1 MCSTDLLKSNSSR
14 LLLASGDGMDF
25 QALLVDEDRAW
36 LMVGAKNHIFLL
48 HLDHPSREPEKVSTG
63 PFLPCNRSWFHAGAW
78 SWMCSELGCSNVTR
92 DTFTPGCLNQWG
104 QPIPGSA
111 EPHRDRQTPGRDRAR
126 RPGRTPGAEQGQCPE
141 PCYPTYPC
149 CCCSSSSSEPT
160 NVIPRHPAGGCAAP
174 AQQKK
179 SPLTRCSLAFPW
191 AGIQDCLPADGRA
204 VAHPALTLRQIPSES
219 VCRLPAKLCQPL
231 GTQECQ
237 SHCRAAPHCVP
248 ESGSALWPS
257 AFPPVPLVKES
268 RAASWGLCV
277 ADFLASLPGAG
288 RALPAGWEECGDR
301 VCQLHP
307 PPPALQ
313 QDPRV
318 RLWDRLLP
326 AHLCLHPAGSS
337 GEDGELYSGTSSDFM
352 GSSAAFFRTWV
363 HGAEQS
369 YIRTEQNQDHWLHE
383 PAFIGAYAIPD
394 TYNPHDD
401 KVYIF
406 FRETAMEAGQWER
419 RHIHARV
426 ARVCKNDVGGKHSLI
441 NRWSTFLKA
450 RLVCSIPGAHGTET
464 HFDQLEDVFLLRTRD
479 PQNPLVFG
487 LFTVSSGVFSGSA
500 VCVYSMAAVR
510 AAFSGPFAH
519 KEGFD
524 YRWVEY
530 KGRVPYPRPGTCPSE
545 TYDPLLQSTKDFPD
559 EVISFMRTHQLMW
572 EPVYPQGRQPVLA
585 RVNVPYQLRRLLV
598 HRLEMEN
605 RHYDAL
611 FLGTDEGK
619 VLKVGLAGGLSRGT
633 EVISLEEISV
643 TKVPSPI
650 LDMKLSPKR
659 QELFV
664 SSAHG
669 LIQLSLYRCE
679 LYGKTC
685 TDCCLARDP
694 YCTWDSRTCAPHVLT
709 EKRRARCQDVL
720 KSDPLSQCQDT
731 AEGTAAVEKPVFGV
745 EKNSTFLE
753 CLARSPQTTV
763 RWLVRHGEETGTSEQ
778 VRSNGHFSVL
788 EQGLLIRQLAPEDA
802 GTYECQAMERSFSR
816 PLTRYSLRVIRHEA
830 MELPPYKRSEG
841 AELGGTHQS
850 PRPRIDL
857 HPGYKGF
864 PRALGAPG
872 TSLDVYCN
880 ALRLQERQR
889 QKAWHQKWQHPSPD
903 SKGGRVRRHRQPL

>member
-1 MCSTDLLKSNSSR
+1 MWAAPGHWLPPTTLLLCLLLQQLGSSTAWKQHTPRLRLAYKDLLKSNSSR

-48 HLDHPSREPEKVSTG
+48 HLDHPSSEPEKIFWPAPREQVEHCQLAGKNVETECANFIRLLQPFNQSHVFACGTG
-63 PFLPCNRSWFHAGAW
+63 SYQPVCAFIQLGARGKGAGAPR
-78 SWMCSELGCSNVTR
+78 MQLVT
-92 DTFTPGCLNQWG
+92 
-104 QPIPGSA
+104 
-111 EPHRDRQTPGRDRAR
+111 H
-126 RPGRTPGAEQGQCPE
+126 
-141 PCYPTYPC
+141 
-149 CCCSSSSSEPT
+149 
-160 NVIPRHPAGGCAAP
+160 
-174 AQQKK
+174 
-179 SPLTRCSLAFPW
+179 SL
-191 AGIQDCLPADGRA
+191 
-204 VAHPALTLRQIPSES
+204 
-219 VCRLPAKLCQPL
+219 
-231 GTQECQ
+231 
-237 SHCRAAPHCVP
+237 
-248 ESGSALWPS
+248 ESGRGRCPYSPHEPFTGL
-257 AFPPVPLVKES
+257 LV
-268 RAASWGLCV
+268 
-277 ADFLASLPGAG
+277 
-288 RALPAGWEECGDR
+288 
-301 VCQLHP
+301 
-307 PPPALQ
+307 
-313 QDPRV
+313 
-318 RLWDRLLP
+318 
-326 AHLCLHPAGSS
+326 
-337 GEDGELYSGTSSDFM
+337 DGELYSGTSSDFM

-383 PAFIGAYAIPD
+383 PAFVGAYAIPD

-450 RLVCSIPGAHGTET
+450 RLVCSIPGPQGTET
-464 HFDQLEDVFLLRTRD
+464 HFDQLEDVFLLHTRD

-500 VCVYSMAAVR
+500 VCIYSMAAVR

-559 EVISFMRTHQLMW
+559 EVISFMRGHQLMW
-572 EPVYPQGRQPVLA
+572 EPVYPQGRQPVLVRA
-585 RVNVPYQLRRLLV
+585 NVPYRLRRLLV
-598 HRLEMEN
+598 HRLDAES
-605 RHYDAL
+605 RHYDVL

-619 VLKVGLAGGLSRGT
+619 VLKVALAGGVSRSP
-633 EVISLEEISV
+633 EVISLEEVSV

-664 SSAHG
+664 SSTHG
-669 LIQLSLYRCE
+669 LLQLSLYRCE

-694 YCTWDSRTCAPHVLT
+694 YCTWDSKTCAPHLLT
-709 EKRRARCQDVL
+709 EKRLHCRGGVPQPEVGQPQLSLLSHRRARCQDVL
-720 KSDPLSQCQDT
+720 KADPLSQCQDT
-731 AEGTAAVEKPVFGV
+731 AEGTAAVEKVVFGV

-753 CLARSPQTTV
+753 CLAHSPQTTI
-763 RWLVRHGEETGTSEQ
+763 RWLVRRGEETAPSE
-778 VRSNGHFSVL
+778 VRNNAHFLVL
-788 EQGLLIRQLAPEDA
+788 EQGLLIRQLAREDM
-802 GTYECQAMERSFSR
+802 GTYECQAVERSLSR
-816 PLTRYSLRVIRHEA
+816 PLTRYTPRVIRQEA
-830 MELPPYKRSEG
+830 MELPPYKRSKG
-841 AELGGTHQS
+841 AELGGAHQS

-857 HPGYKGF
+857 HPGSKGF
-864 PRALGAPG
+864 PPAPWAPG
-872 TSLDVYCN
+872 TTN
-880 ALRLQERQR
+880 
-889 QKAWHQKWQHPSPD
+889 
-903 SKGGRVRRHRQPL
+903 GRVRRHPQRL

>member
-1 MCSTDLLKSNSSR
+1 MSSQDI
-14 LLLASGDGMDF
+14 LLA
-25 QALLVDEDRAW
+25 
-36 LMVGAKNHIFLL
+36 
-48 HLDHPSREPEKVSTG
+48 
-63 PFLPCNRSWFHAGAW
+63 
-78 SWMCSELGCSNVTR
+78 
-92 DTFTPGCLNQWG
+92 
-104 QPIPGSA
+104 
-111 EPHRDRQTPGRDRAR
+111 
-126 RPGRTPGAEQGQCPE
+126 
-141 PCYPTYPC
+141 
-149 CCCSSSSSEPT
+149 
-160 NVIPRHPAGGCAAP
+160 GCAAQ
-174 AQQKK
+174 AQQKE
-179 SPLTRCSLAFPW
+179 STLRHCSLAFPW
-191 AGIQDCLPADGRA
+191 AGIQESLPTDWACRGPPRLCPHA
-204 VAHPALTLRQIPSES
+204 RFTLSLFG
-219 VCRLPAKLCQPL
+219 RLPAELGQALGDPRGCQ
-231 GTQECQ
+231 T
-237 SHCRAAPHCVP
+237 HCRAAPCPHHVR
-248 ESGSALWPS
+248 GSSFWQTP
-257 AFPPVPLVKES
+257 FPPVPVEASRPRPVKES
-268 RAASWGLCV
+268 RGCIGGVSVLQIFWPASREQVEHCQ
-277 ADFLASLPGAG
+277 LAGKNVETECANFIRLLQPFNRTHVFACGTGSYQPVCAFIQLGARGKVRDTLTSHVPIAEGGKRPPACPHPLPQRVAG
-288 RALPAGWEECGDR
+288 RGN
-301 VCQLHP
+301 
-307 PPPALQ
+307 
-313 QDPRV
+313 
-318 RLWDRLLP
+318 
-326 AHLCLHPAGSS
+326 
-337 GEDGELYSGTSSDFM
+337 GELYSGTSSDFM

-406 FRETAMEAGQWER
+406 FRETAMEAGLGEPGLSLALRACQ
-419 RHIHARV
+419 
-426 ARVCKNDVGGKHSLI
+426 NDVGGKRSLI

-450 RLVCSIPGAHGTET
+450 RLVCSIPGPQGTET

-572 EPVYPQGRQPVLA
+572 EPVYPQGRQPVLV
-585 RVNVPYQLRRLLV
+585 RVNVPYRLRRLLV
-598 HRLEMEN
+598 HRLEMES
-605 RHYDAL
+605 RHYDVL
-611 FLGTDEGK
+611 FLGT
-619 VLKVGLAGGLSRGT
+619 GGNSPQLWGRCHHRAACMAQGPCRLGWLPALT
-633 EVISLEEISV
+633 A
-643 TKVPSPI
+643 PSPTQ
-650 LDMKLSPKR
+650 

-664 SSAHG
+664 SSTHG
-669 LIQLSLYRCE
+669 LLQLSLYRCE

-685 TDCCLARDP
+685 TDCCLATDP
-694 YCTWDSRTCAPHVLT
+694 YCTWDGKNCAPHLLT
-709 EKRRARCQDVL
+709 EKRRARCQDML

-731 AEGTAAVEKPVFGV
+731 AEGTAAVEKLVFGV

-763 RWLVRHGEETGTSEQ
+763 RWLVRHGEETGLSE
-778 VRSNGHFSVL
+778 VRNNGRFSVL
-788 EQGLLIRQLAPEDA
+788 EQGLLIRQLAREDM
-802 GTYECQAMERSFSR
+802 GTYECQAVERSFSR

-830 MELPPYKRSEG
+830 MEVPPYKRSKG

-872 TSLDVYCN
+872 TSLDIYCN
-880 ALRLQERQR
+880 ALRHQERQR

-903 SKGGRVRRHRQPL
+903 SKNGRVRRHPQPL

>member
-1 MCSTDLLKSNSSR
+1 SLSPTLHSSDLLKSNSSR
-14 LLLASGDGMDF
+14 LLLASGDGLDF

-48 HLDHPSREPEKVSTG
+48 HLDQPSREPEKIFWPASREQVEHCQLAGKNVETECANFIRLLQ
-63 PFLPCNRSWFHAGAW
+63 PFNRSHVFACGTGSYQPVCAFIQLGAR
-78 SWMCSELGCSNVTR
+78 GK
-92 DTFTPGCLNQWG
+92 G
-104 QPIPGSA
+104 
-111 EPHRDRQTPGRDRAR
+111 
-126 RPGRTPGAEQGQCPE
+126 PGAP
-141 PCYPTYPC
+141 PMRLVT
-149 CCCSSSSSEPT
+149 
-160 NVIPRHPAGGCAAP
+160 H
-174 AQQKK
+174 
-179 SPLTRCSLAFPW
+179 SL
-191 AGIQDCLPADGRA
+191 
-204 VAHPALTLRQIPSES
+204 
-219 VCRLPAKLCQPL
+219 
-231 GTQECQ
+231 
-237 SHCRAAPHCVP
+237 
-248 ESGSALWPS
+248 ESGRGRCPYSPHEPFTGL
-257 AFPPVPLVKES
+257 LV
-268 RAASWGLCV
+268 
-277 ADFLASLPGAG
+277 
-288 RALPAGWEECGDR
+288 
-301 VCQLHP
+301 
-307 PPPALQ
+307 
-313 QDPRV
+313 
-318 RLWDRLLP
+318 
-326 AHLCLHPAGSS
+326 
-337 GEDGELYSGTSSDFM
+337 DGELYSGTSSDFM

-383 PAFIGAYAIPD
+383 PAFVGAYAIPD

-426 ARVCKNDVGGKHSLI
+426 ARVCKVSHQRPACRGRVSHHVAFYLHWSKEHSKQGPTAGCEGVTAHLAQSRGLGGHPAS
-441 NRWSTFLKA
+441 RA
-450 RLVCSIPGAHGTET
+450 PPR
-464 HFDQLEDVFLLRTRD
+464 
-479 PQNPLVFG
+479 
-487 LFTVSSGVFSGSA
+487 SGVFSGSA

-572 EPVYPQGRQPVLA
+572 EPVYPQGRQPVLV
-585 RVNVPYQLRRLLV
+585 RVNVPYRLRRLLV
-598 HRLEMEN
+598 HRLEMES
-605 RHYDAL
+605 RHYDVL

-619 VLKVGLAGGLSRGT
+619 VLKVGLAGGVSHST

-650 LDMKLSPKR
+650 LDMKVSPKR

-664 SSAHG
+664 SSTHG
-669 LIQLSLYRCE
+669 LLQLSLYRCE

-694 YCTWDSRTCAPHVLT
+694 YCTWDSKTCAPHLLT

-731 AEGTAAVEKPVFGV
+731 AEGTAAIEKLVFGV

-763 RWLVRHGEETGTSEQ
+763 RWLVRHGEETGLSE
-778 VRSNGHFSVL
+778 VRNNGHFSVL
-788 EQGLLIRQLAPEDA
+788 EQGLLIRQLAREDA
-802 GTYECQAMERSFSR
+802 GTYECQAVERSFSR

-830 MELPPYKRSEG
+830 ME
-841 AELGGTHQS
+841 
-850 PRPRIDL
+850 
-857 HPGYKGF
+857 
-864 PRALGAPG
+864 
-872 TSLDVYCN
+872 
-880 ALRLQERQR
+880 
-889 QKAWHQKWQHPSPD
+889 
-903 SKGGRVRRHRQPL
+903 

>member
-1 MCSTDLLKSNSSR
+1 MLFQEWLTRRQELIVPLTHPHPCNCPLAACFVSHECVSLPPTLCSTDLLKSNSSR
-14 LLLASGDGMDF
+14 LLLASGDGLDF

-48 HLDHPSREPEKVSTG
+48 HLDHPSREPEKIFWPASREQVEHCQLAGKNVETECANFIRLLQPFNRTHVFACGTGSYQPICAFIQLGHTLRSLSTRNGALPWVSMGFPPYSQHLTLLPRAVPQDQIRAQG
-63 PFLPCNRSWFHAGAW
+63 HVVLFLP
-78 SWMCSELGCSNVTR
+78 
-92 DTFTPGCLNQWG
+92 
-104 QPIPGSA
+104 
-111 EPHRDRQTPGRDRAR
+111 
-126 RPGRTPGAEQGQCPE
+126 
-141 PCYPTYPC
+141 
-149 CCCSSSSSEPT
+149 
-160 NVIPRHPAGGCAAP
+160 PA
-174 AQQKK
+174 
-179 SPLTRCSLAFPW
+179 
-191 AGIQDCLPADGRA
+191 
-204 VAHPALTLRQIPSES
+204 
-219 VCRLPAKLCQPL
+219 
-231 GTQECQ
+231 
-237 SHCRAAPHCVP
+237 
-248 ESGSALWPS
+248 
-257 AFPPVPLVKES
+257 
-268 RAASWGLCV
+268 
-277 ADFLASLPGAG
+277 
-288 RALPAGWEECGDR
+288 
-301 VCQLHP
+301 
-307 PPPALQ
+307 
-313 QDPRV
+313 
-318 RLWDRLLP
+318 
-326 AHLCLHPAGSS
+326 
-337 GEDGELYSGTSSDFM
+337 
-352 GSSAAFFRTWV
+352 
-363 HGAEQS
+363 
-369 YIRTEQNQDHWLHE
+369 E
-383 PAFIGAYAIPD
+383 PAFVGAYAIPD

-450 RLVCSIPGAHGTET
+450 RLVCSIPGPQGAET

-500 VCVYSMAAVR
+500 VCIYSMAAVR

-572 EPVYPQGRQPVLA
+572 EPVYPRGRQPVLA
-585 RVNVPYQLRRLLV
+585 RVNVPYRLRRLLV
-598 HRLEMEN
+598 HRLETEN
-605 RHYDAL
+605 RHYDVL

-619 VLKVGLAGGLSRGT
+619 VLKVGLAGGVSRGT

-643 TKVPSPI
+643 TKV
-650 LDMKLSPKR
+650 R
-659 QELFV
+659 EQQELFV
-664 SSAHG
+664 SSTHG

-694 YCTWDSRTCAPHVLT
+694 YCTWDSRTCPCLLSH
-709 EKRRARCQDVL
+709 RRARCQDVL

-731 AEGTAAVEKPVFGV
+731 DTHSSPVLSRTGTAAVEKLVFGV

-763 RWLVRHGEETGTSEQ
+763 RWLA
-778 VRSNGHFSVL
+778 RSNGHFSVL

-816 PLTRYSLRVIRHEA
+816 PLTRYSLRIIRHEA
-830 MELPPYKRSEG
+830 MELPPYRRSKG

-850 PRPRIDL
+850 PRPRTDL

-903 SKGGRVRRHRQPL
+903 SKSGRVRRHRQPL